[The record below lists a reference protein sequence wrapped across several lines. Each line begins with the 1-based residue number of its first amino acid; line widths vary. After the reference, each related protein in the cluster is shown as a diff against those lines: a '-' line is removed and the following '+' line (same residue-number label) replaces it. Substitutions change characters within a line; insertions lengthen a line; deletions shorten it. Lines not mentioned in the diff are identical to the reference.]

1 MEERKHSMPGSRAV
15 LPLALAATVAAC
27 SSSRQTLPDRTAT
40 EQLLI
45 STAVD
50 RAANSMVMGIPDGKK
65 VYADTQNFE
74 GYDSKYA
81 IGAIRD
87 SLLKQGLHLTD
98 EKENA
103 EIVLE
108 LRAGVISIDKT
119 EDMLGIPSIEI
130 PLPGQIET
138 PEIALFKKHEQ
149 KGVVKIAATAYDAK
163 TGALIDSSGPRYGYS
178 HKTSWV
184 YLLFFT
190 RTTDDLK
197 TEDDPWWEW

>member
-1 MEERKHSMPGSRAV
+1 MPECRA
-15 LPLALAATVAAC
+15 LLLSTLAAAVTAC
-27 SSSRQTLPDRTAT
+27 SSSQQSLPDRTAT

-50 RAANSMVMGIPDGKK
+50 RAANSMVVGIPDGKT
-65 VYADTQNFE
+65 VFVDTQNFE

-81 IGAIRD
+81 ISAIRD
-87 SLLKQGLHLTD
+87 SLLKQGLRLIGK
-98 EKENA
+98 KEDA
-103 EIVLE
+103 DVILE
-108 LRAGVISIDKT
+108 LRAGAISIDKT
-119 EDMLGIPSIEI
+119 EDMLGIPSIEL

-163 TGALIDSSGPRYGYS
+163 TGALIDSSSPRFGYS

-197 TEDDPWWEW
+197 TEDEPWWGW